1 MHELKLFN
9 SLGMEKE
16 TFVPL
21 VPGKVS
27 IYCCGPT
34 VYNDPHIGNFRPVIV
49 FDVLRRL
56 LIHLGYD
63 VTFVSNYTDV
73 DDKIINRAKEL
84 GISEKELTTGII
96 NEYRRLVTE
105 VGSLQPDVTPTPT
118 VYMPQIISY
127 VQDLVDN
134 GTAYVADGDVY
145 LSVKDI
151 PEYGELSGNSVEN
164 LENGARI
171 AVGDKKKDPVD
182 FALWKKTEEG
192 IKWQTPWSEGRPGWH
207 TECCVMIRSIFA
219 DQKGYIDI
227 HGGGFDLKFPH
238 HENEMAQ
245 AKAHDGHQLAHFWI
259 HNGFININ
267 NEKMSKSLGNVVLMK
282 DVVKEYGGIPFRLM
296 LLASH
301 YRAPAA
307 FSAET
312 IKEAQ
317 VKYQQIVTAMRKVAV
332 ILERREIDIDS
343 LKSSEEN
350 AFLDALCDDLNTPNA
365 LTVLYEEMKKLN
377 GLWRVRDINYELL
390 EDSFAKVKT
399 YCDVLG
405 LTLELPHLSD
415 EDKELFNSYDE
426 AKANKDFAKSDEIR
440 QILLEK
446 NLF

>member
-56 LIHLGYD
+56 LMHLGYE

-84 GISEKELTTGII
+84 GISEKELTTSVIS
-96 NEYRRLVTE
+96 EYRNLVTE
-105 VGSLQPDVTPTPT
+105 VGSLQPDYTPTPT

-134 GTAYVADGDVY
+134 GTAYAVDGDVY

-151 PEYGELSGNSVEN
+151 PGYGELSGNSVEN

-192 IKWQTPWSEGRPGWH
+192 IKWSTPWSEGRPGWH
-207 TECCVMIRSIFA
+207 TECCVMIRSIFSE
-219 DQKGYIDI
+219 QKGYIDI

-245 AKAHDGHQLAHFWI
+245 AKAHDGHQLAHFWV

-317 VKYQQIVTAMRKVAV
+317 TKYQQILTAMKKVAV
-332 ILERREIDIDS
+332 ILERKDIDINS
-343 LKSSEEN
+343 LVPSEEN

-377 GLWRVRDINYELL
+377 SLWRIRDINYELL
-390 EDSFAKVKT
+390 KDSFAKVKT

-405 LTLELPHLSD
+405 LTLELPQLTL